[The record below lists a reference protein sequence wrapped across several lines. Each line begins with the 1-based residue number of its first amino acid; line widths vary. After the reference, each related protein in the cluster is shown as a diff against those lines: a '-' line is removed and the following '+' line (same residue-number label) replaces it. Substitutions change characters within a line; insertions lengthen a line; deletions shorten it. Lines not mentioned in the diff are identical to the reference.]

1 MTTRRQRL
9 PIPLP
14 YALVLPA
21 MLLLAACGKP
31 EPPPTERPP
40 EPQAERPDQ
49 QQATQLRDAIRQPID
64 RAKAV
69 DAQVQDTAATQRAAI
84 DAQTD
89 L

>member
-21 MLLLAACGKP
+21 MLLRAACGKP

-40 EPQAERPDQ
+40 VPQAERPDQ

-69 DAQVQDTAATQRAAI
+69 DAQ
-84 DAQTD
+84 TD